1 MLHCVF
7 VIKKKY
13 RSLRKRKDKRNI
25 SKYDEKFFYVIIFQF
40 VILSSIIY
48 SSCYTHYSIM
58 HDINEKI
65 IYLKYIVLFSFFFDF
80 WVLLYR
86 SFCLGARIYL
96 SICLSINLF
105 IWNSRSPLVFFFR
118 RHSSHRLSHCRRTI
132 TSNRRCTLEWC
143 SVITI

>member
-65 IYLKYIVLFSFFFDF
+65 IYLKYIVLFSFFFLIF
-80 WVLLYR
+80 ESFFTAR
-86 SFCLGARIYL
+86 SVSVRVFIYL
-96 SICLSINLF
+96 SVYLSIF
-105 IWNSRSPLVFFFR
+105 
-118 RHSSHRLSHCRRTI
+118 LSETADHH
-132 TSNRRCTLEWC
+132 
-143 SVITI
+143 